1 MARLKLRRLDLTVIT
16 QDGPF
21 GTTMDFEDGLNVL
34 RAENSSGKSTLMQS
48 ILYALGLEGAL
59 APGKRVPLTPAVLE
73 ELETP
78 DGRLLP
84 VLESQVMVEIEN
96 GDGAVITVQ
105 RWIKHA
111 TVRRELVTV
120 WEGTKLTDPGQHAR
134 RSEFYVGF
142 EGSAQRERGFHTRL
156 AEFIG
161 WQLPLVQRYDGTESP
176 LYMEVIVPLLFVE
189 QKHGWGGVLANMPD
203 HLRIRDPGA
212 RAIEFI
218 LDLEASARA
227 KRREE
232 LQEDESRIAREW
244 AANVHTF
251 RDRSEGIGTVLEGM
265 PINPTPQWPMQ
276 VEPQLRVAA
285 TDGWLTLAE
294 TIAAHRDELRRL
306 DEEEIPRV
314 EEAAGAIQEEL
325 QGLERD
331 YSIVSSA
338 SSQLLRETRI
348 EREQIEALDRRLEAL
363 AEDRKRNIDARRLR
377 DLGGLSEVADDA
389 PHCPT
394 CHQQLSGTLIDLPH
408 SAHVMTLDDNIGLID
423 EETGI
428 FRAMRKD
435 ADRVLA
441 AKRQRVIAL
450 RKRVTDLQR
459 QIRSAKRDLV
469 ANGKAPSEATIA
481 RRVRLEDRIEDL
493 ERIEADYTDLSERL
507 AALSKD
513 YRVVRGE
520 MERLKSEGQSI
531 RDEEKLAALQRLVR
545 DQLTIYGFQSLRPE
559 SIEISRTRY
568 VPVREGFNLGHDI
581 SASDMVRLIW
591 SFLLGLLE
599 VGRDHE
605 NEHPG
610 ILMFD
615 EPRQQDAAEVS
626 FRELLR
632 RAANAGKFGQQVIF
646 ATSEE
651 PDNLRSM
658 LNGVEHEARFF
669 NGWILDRRSD

>member
-16 QDGPF
+16 QDGQF
-21 GTTMDFEDGLNVL
+21 GTTVEFKDGLNVL
-34 RAENSSGKSTLMQS
+34 RARNSSGKSTLMQS
-48 ILYALGLEGAL
+48 ILYALGMEGVL

-78 DGRLLP
+78 EGRLLP
-84 VLESQVMVEIEN
+84 ILESQVMVEIEN
-96 GDGAVITVQ
+96 AEGAVMTVQ

-111 TVRRELVTV
+111 STRRELVTT
-120 WEGTKLTDPGQHAR
+120 WDGAKLTDPSQDAR
-134 RSEFYVGF
+134 RVEFYVGF

-176 LYMEVIVPLLFVE
+176 LYMEVIFPLLFVE

-212 RAIEFI
+212 RSIEFI
-218 LDLEASARA
+218 LDLDASARA

-232 LQEDESRIAREW
+232 LQEEENRIKREW
-244 AANVHTF
+244 AANVQTF
-251 RDRSEGIGTVLEGM
+251 QDRLEGIGAVLEAM
-265 PINPTPQWPMQ
+265 PTNPTLQWPMQ

-285 TDGWLTLAE
+285 TNGWLTLAD
-294 TIAAHRDELRRL
+294 TIAAHRDDLRRL

-314 EEAAGAIQEEL
+314 EEAAGAIQEQL

-338 SSQLLRETRI
+338 SSQLLRESRI
-348 EREQIEALDRRLEAL
+348 EREQIEALDRRLGAL
-363 AEDRKRNIDARRLR
+363 AEDRKRNMDARRLR

-394 CHQQLSGTLIDLPH
+394 CHQQLTGTLIDLPH
-408 SAHVMTLDDNIGLID
+408 TAHVMTLEDNIGLI
-423 EETGI
+423 EEEMGI
-428 FRAMRKD
+428 FRAMRED
-435 ADRVLA
+435 AERVLT
-441 AKRQRVIAL
+441 AKRQRVNAL
-450 RKRVTDLQR
+450 RERVTDLQR

-469 ANGKAPSEATIA
+469 ANGTAPSEATIA
-481 RRVRLEDRIEDL
+481 RRVRLEDRIDAL
-493 ERIEADYTDLSERL
+493 ERVEADYTELSERL
-507 AALSKD
+507 AAFSEAFRD
-513 YRVVRGE
+513 VRGE
-520 MERLKSEGQSI
+520 MERLKGEGQSI
-531 RDEEKLAALQRLVR
+531 RDEEKLSALQRHLHE
-545 DQLTIYGFQSLRPE
+545 QLSVYGFQSLKPE

-605 NEHPG
+605 SEHPG

-632 RAANAGKFGQQVIF
+632 RAAESRKFNQQVIF

-651 PDNLRSM
+651 PDSLQAL
-658 LNGVEHEARFF
+658 LNDVEHEVRFF
-669 NGWILDRRSD
+669 DGWILERRS